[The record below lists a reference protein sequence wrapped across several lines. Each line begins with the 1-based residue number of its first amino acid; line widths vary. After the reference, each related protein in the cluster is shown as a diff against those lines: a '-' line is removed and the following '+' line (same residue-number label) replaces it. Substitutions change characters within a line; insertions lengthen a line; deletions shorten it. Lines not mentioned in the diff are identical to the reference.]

1 MTVNFMA
8 GTINSY
14 FDELFLYSHRDT
26 VKMEEQKR
34 AHEFLEKLNASL
46 YKVDDASIR
55 HSFLKFFTR
64 RAYLLKN
71 NVNFHSSL
79 DDSIFEKKVNKLY
92 EDSTYLLEMFEDTV
106 LNY

>member
-1 MTVNFMA
+1 MTADLVTS
-8 GTINSY
+8 TINSY

-34 AHEFLEKLNASL
+34 AHNLLEKLNASL
-46 YKVDDASIR
+46 YKVDDASIS

-71 NVNFHSSL
+71 NVNFHSNL
-79 DDSIFEKKVNKLY
+79 GDSIFEEKVNKLY
-92 EDSTYLLEMFEDTV
+92 EDSTYLLEKFEDAV
-106 LNY
+106 WNY